1 MEVTL
6 LKKWSKSALS
16 QISVLDCI
24 VLHNI
29 CIEKKFNHS
38 LDLTFNENNNK
49 SKSSE
54 DNRKNLKMVS
64 GLNTGD
70 TFKGGASFRND
81 ICGCLWFKKQYYED
95 C

>member
-1 MEVTL
+1 M
-6 LKKWSKSALS
+6 
-16 QISVLDCI
+16 LDCV

-29 CIEKKFNHS
+29 CIEKEFNHS

-70 TFKGGASFRND
+70 TFKGGGSFRND

>member
-1 MEVTL
+1 M
-6 LKKWSKSALS
+6 
-16 QISVLDCI
+16 LDCV

-54 DNRKNLKMVS
+54 DNRENLKVVS
-64 GLNTGD
+64 GLTKGD
-70 TFKGGASFRND
+70 TFKAGASFRND
-81 ICGCLWFKKQYYED
+81 ICGCLWFKKQNYED